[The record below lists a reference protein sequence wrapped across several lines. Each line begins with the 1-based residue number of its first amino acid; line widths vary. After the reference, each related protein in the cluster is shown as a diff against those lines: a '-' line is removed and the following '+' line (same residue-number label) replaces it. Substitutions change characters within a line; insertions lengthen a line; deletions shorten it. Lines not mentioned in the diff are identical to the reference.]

1 MLSASCTVSSLL
13 PSLLVPLCPPSRYLP
28 LAPSLSLFLHPLTSP
43 GTIQSNHPSLSSSLA
58 AFRST
63 FVHTS
68 SSSSSFYLP
77 APAAAH
83 LLASPFPSLASL
95 YSYYTSVCAPSS
107 SSSLA
112 SHLRPLALPLSSIAG
127 IPRSFAHRQPSCLS
141 RPLTSLSHSSPPFCA
156 SRFFF
161 KENEGRAVRR
171 ADLRERQEGRRER
184 EKKKERDRDEETV
197 IEGGKGEKETEKK
210 RGSTPV
216 DFSIQSSSVLSLT

>member
-13 PSLLVPLCPPSRYLP
+13 PSLLVPLYLLCPPSRYLP
-28 LAPSLSLFLHPLTSP
+28 LAPSLSLSLHPLTSP

-141 RPLTSLSHSSPPFCA
+141 RPPHLSFSFLSVVLRVPF
-156 SRFFF
+156 
-161 KENEGRAVRR
+161 
-171 ADLRERQEGRRER
+171 L
-184 EKKKERDRDEETV
+184 
-197 IEGGKGEKETEKK
+197 
-210 RGSTPV
+210 
-216 DFSIQSSSVLSLT
+216 L